1 MTQGTSD
8 PYEAAFADAEA
19 AVDKLRA
26 GVSDTDG
33 EADNSGA
40 GEEVDIEVE
49 VDEGDRE
56 MEELTGQVED
66 LAARLSEAEK
76 TADDFRSKW
85 LLARADF
92 ENFKKRQRRDMD
104 DQKQRDAMR
113 LLADFF
119 PVLDNL
125 DRALETVK
133 ATTGGEGQI
142 GDGIRLV
149 RREFL
154 GALKKHDIVPLESIG
169 QRFDPAFHEALQQV
183 DSPDHPPGV
192 VMFEFEKGFLRGE
205 RLLRP
210 ARVVVASPNSTG
222 PVAAPVGAEDAGEP
236 SVSEGTESG
245 GEA

>member
-1 MTQGTSD
+1 MTQGASD

-19 AVDKLRA
+19 AVDKVRA
-26 GVSDTDG
+26 GASETEAAEALAEDG
-33 EADNSGA
+33 
-40 GEEVDIEVE
+40 IEVE
-49 VDEGDRE
+49 VSDTNG
-56 MEELTGQVED
+56 ELEALEGQVEA
-66 LAARLSEAEK
+66 LAARLSEAENSV
-76 TADDFRSKW
+76 DDFRNKW

-104 DQKQRDAMR
+104 DQKQRDAMK

-125 DRALETVK
+125 DRALDTVK

-142 GDGIRLV
+142 GDGLRLV

-154 GALKKHDIVPLESIG
+154 GALKKHDIVPLESVG
-169 QRFDPAFHEALQQV
+169 ERFDPAFHEALQQV

-222 PVAAPVGAEDAGEP
+222 SEPSTAEGPTPAAAPAQEGQEREGE
-236 SVSEGTESG
+236 V
-245 GEA
+245 

>member
-1 MTQGTSD
+1 
-8 PYEAAFADAEA
+8 
-19 AVDKLRA
+19 
-26 GVSDTDG
+26 
-33 EADNSGA
+33 
-40 GEEVDIEVE
+40 
-49 VDEGDRE
+49 
-56 MEELTGQVED
+56 
-66 LAARLSEAEK
+66 
-76 TADDFRSKW
+76 
-85 LLARADF
+85 
-92 ENFKKRQRRDMD
+92 MD

-154 GALKKHDIVPLESIG
+154 GALKKHDIVPLESVG

-222 PVAAPVGAEDAGEP
+222 PVGAE
-236 SVSEGTESG
+236 EGTQSG
-245 GEA
+245 EEA

>member
-1 MTQGTSD
+1 MTQGASD

-19 AVDKLRA
+19 AVDKVRA
-26 GVSDTDG
+26 GASET
-33 EADNSGA
+33 EAEAALAPDDI
-40 GEEVDIEVE
+40 DIEVE
-49 VDEGDRE
+49 VSDANGEVE
-56 MEELTGQVED
+56 ALEGQVEA
-66 LAARLSEAEK
+66 LAARLSEAESSV
-76 TADDFRSKW
+76 DDFRNKW

-125 DRALETVK
+125 ERALDTVK

-142 GDGIRLV
+142 GDGLRLV

-154 GALKKHDIVPLESIG
+154 GALKKHDIVPIESVG
-169 QRFDPAFHEALQQV
+169 ERFDPAFHEALQQV

-222 PVAAPVGAEDAGEP
+222 SEPSTAEGPAPAAAPAQEGPE
-236 SVSEGTESG
+236 SEG
-245 GEA
+245 EA